1 MTPLNSYR
9 IDSPVR
15 LTRTFF
21 ALGLF
26 AAAMAYLESAV
37 VVYLRMLYY
46 PEGFSVFLKPMPVAV
61 YCIELGREAATIVM
75 LVVVARLALRP
86 FWLRFS
92 AFLYLFAVWDIFY
105 YVFLK
110 LILGWPSSLLTPDVL
125 FLLPVTWVG
134 PVLAPVMVSLSMILF
149 AVLVFRAEAAGKQV
163 QIKPRCFT
171 VIVLSAF
178 VVFVSFIYDPSAFL
192 FAGGSATEV
201 FSTGVDG
208 LFLKMSEYLPVY
220 FPWWLFLI
228 GQAGMLFGII
238 RGLKTVR

>member
-105 YVFLK
+105 YIWL
-110 LILGWPSSLLTPDVL
+110 VL
-125 FLLPVTWVG
+125 FIHWPPSLKTWDILFLIPIAWVG
-134 PVLAPVMVSLSMILF
+134 PVWSPVLVSLNFILASLLINRLYLRGRAPVPTKGHWALAILGAALIVYSYFDRVPALLKGHLPTAYSWPFLMAGLALGWGALGLSM
-149 AVLVFRAEAAGKQV
+149 
-163 QIKPRCFT
+163 
-171 VIVLSAF
+171 
-178 VVFVSFIYDPSAFL
+178 
-192 FAGGSATEV
+192 
-201 FSTGVDG
+201 
-208 LFLKMSEYLPVY
+208 
-220 FPWWLFLI
+220 
-228 GQAGMLFGII
+228 
-238 RGLKTVR
+238 VRTSGDR

>member
-1 MTPLNSYR
+1 MKNEILR
-9 IDSPVR
+9 RVAV
-15 LTRTFF
+15 LTAFSV
-21 ALGLF
+21 AMGL
-26 AAAMAYLESAV
+26 LEAAV
-37 VVYLRMLYY
+37 VIYIRKLYY
-46 PEGFSVFLKPMPVAV
+46 PEGFDFPLVPITDYQVG
-61 YCIELGREAATIVM
+61 ITELLREAATLVM
-75 LVVVARLALRP
+75 LWGVGWLYGRSFITRLA
-86 FWLRFS
+86 
-92 AFLYLFAVWDIFY
+92 AFVYSFAVWDIFY

-125 FLLPVTWVG
+125 FLLPVIWVG

-163 QIKPRCFT
+163 QVKPRCFT

-178 VVFVSFIYDPSAFL
+178 VVFVSFVYDPSAFL